1 MKNSINKK
9 SRDSLMT
16 KRFKDNK
23 ALLDKSR
30 FEKSEQEKKQWLRNL
45 SWKEALRLEESLLSS
60 ELIWEWRKNFPEDNP
75 ICLQKSLAAKQK
87 T

>member
-1 MKNSINKK
+1 
-9 SRDSLMT
+9 MT

-45 SWKEALRLEESLLSS
+45 SWKKALRLEESLLSS

-75 ICLQKSLAAKQK
+75 ICLQKGLAAKQK

>member
-1 MKNSINKK
+1 
-9 SRDSLMT
+9 MT

-30 FEKSEQEKKQWLRNL
+30 FEKSEQEKKQWLKNL
-45 SWKEALRLEESLLSS
+45 SWKKALRLEESLLSS

-75 ICLQKSLAAKQK
+75 ICLQKGLAAKQK